1 MPRNDP
7 LERIV
12 FIDLPHV
19 PDLRVGDF
27 TIDPGIPLPLEM
39 DADTDEVDPEEIT
52 WESIIAGMLKVL
64 AYRPGHRDAAYFRR
78 FVCAAR
84 PGINEELTE
93 AGIFKARNGDL
104 DLAEEL
110 FLALTGLFP
119 ENPQP
124 AVNLALT
131 YEERVRSALQAD
143 DRDEA
148 GRRHREVLTAY
159 RRALDIDPLFPD
171 AHFNLAFFPS
181 EMADHDSC
189 RRHLELYLKYGK
201 DEEKLQQAR
210 SLREEIHAAGLGD
223 ALFRKAVTAIRDGRE
238 QEGIEHAR
246 RFVRDHPEI
255 WNGWFVLGWG
265 LRRAGDYA
273 QARVA
278 FEKALQ
284 LGEPQV
290 DTLNELSI
298 CNLELGDLA
307 GSERC
312 LHLALELAP
321 EDTRVIS
328 NLGVLQLRRGDTE
341 GALGYFRT
349 VQEID
354 PDDPVAARY
363 LAAIAG

>member
-1 MPRNDP
+1 MSRKNP
-7 LERIV
+7 LEQIV
-12 FIDLPHV
+12 FIDLPDV
-19 PDLRVGDF
+19 PDLSVGDF
-27 TIDPGIPLPLEM
+27 KLDPGIPLPLEV
-39 DADTDEVDPEEIT
+39 DADTDGIDPEEIT
-52 WESIIAGMLKVL
+52 WEAIIAGTLKVL

-93 AGIFKARNGDL
+93 AAIFKARNGDL

-110 FLALTGLFP
+110 FLALIGLFP

-131 YEERVRSALQAD
+131 YEKRVRAALHAE

-148 GRRHREVLTAY
+148 ERRRREVFTAY

-171 AHFNLAFFPS
+171 AHFNLAFFHS
-181 EMADHDSC
+181 EMADHESC

-201 DEEKLQQAR
+201 DEEKLQQAHA
-210 SLREEIHAAGLGD
+210 LREQIDAAGLGD
-223 ALFRKAVTAIRDGRE
+223 ALFDDAVAAIRDGRE
-238 QEGIEHAR
+238 QQGIEDAR
-246 RFVRDHPEI
+246 RFVRDHPET

-265 LRRAGDYA
+265 LRRSGDYS
-273 QARVA
+273 QARAA
-278 FEKALQ
+278 FERALQ

-307 GSERC
+307 ACERC
-312 LHLALELAP
+312 LRLALELAP

-349 VQEID
+349 VREID

-363 LAAIAG
+363 LAAISG

>member
-1 MPRNDP
+1 MSRKDP

-12 FIDLPHV
+12 FIDLPAV
-19 PDLRVGDF
+19 SDLSVGDF
-27 TIDPGIPLPLEM
+27 KLDAGIPLPLEV
-39 DADTDEVDPEEIT
+39 DADTDEIDPEEIT
-52 WESIIAGMLKVL
+52 WEAIIAGTLKVL

-93 AGIFKARNGDL
+93 AAIFKARNGDL

-110 FLALTGLFP
+110 FLALIGLFP

-131 YEERVRSALQAD
+131 YEERVRAALHAE

-148 GRRHREVLTAY
+148 ERRRREVSTAY

-171 AHFNLAFFPS
+171 AHFNLAFFHS
-181 EMADHDSC
+181 EMADHESC

-201 DEEKLQQAR
+201 DEEKLQQAHA
-210 SLREEIHAAGLGD
+210 LREQIDAAGLGD
-223 ALFRKAVTAIRDGRE
+223 ALFDDAVAAIRDGRE
-238 QEGIEHAR
+238 QQGIEHAR
-246 RFVRDHPEI
+246 RFVRDHPET

-265 LRRAGDYA
+265 LRRSGDYS
-273 QARVA
+273 QARAA
-278 FEKALQ
+278 FERALQ

-298 CNLELGDLA
+298 CHLELGDLA
-307 GSERC
+307 ACERC
-312 LHLALELAP
+312 LRLALELAP

-349 VQEID
+349 VREID

-363 LAAIAG
+363 LAAMSG

>member
-19 PDLRVGDF
+19 PDLRVGHF
-27 TIDPGIPLPLEM
+27 PIDPGIPLPLEM
-39 DADTDEVDPEEIT
+39 DTDADEVDPEEIT

-171 AHFNLAFFPS
+171 AHFNLAFFHS

-246 RFVRDHPEI
+246 RFVRDHPET